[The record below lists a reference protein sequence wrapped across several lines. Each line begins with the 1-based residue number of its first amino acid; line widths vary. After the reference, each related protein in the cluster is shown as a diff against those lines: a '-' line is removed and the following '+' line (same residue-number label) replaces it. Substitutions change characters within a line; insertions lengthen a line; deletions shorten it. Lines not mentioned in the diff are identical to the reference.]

1 MLSCLSIDDNEQENL
16 KKCCDEVF
24 GARNFIAQIAWEKVH
39 TRKNSAINFSSSHE
53 YILCYAKVRRNYS
66 GDTVGFKRNLLPRDN
81 GHLYAHHRRY
91 AAWRGGENRR
101 LYGIG
106 HGSQHPGTSRP
117 AGAGPVQG
125 NTVREGGIKEKAGML
140 AKHPCYI

>member
-39 TRKNSAINFSSSHE
+39 TRKYSAINFSSSHE

-91 AAWRGGENRR
+91 AAWRAEKIGGFMESVTAANT
-101 LYGIG
+101 
-106 HGSQHPGTSRP
+106 PEP
-117 AGAGPVQG
+117 PDPPEQG
-125 NTVREGGIKEKAGML
+125 QCKVIPFEKVG
-140 AKHPCYI
+140 